1 MVRVFNFQHH
11 KIILLFAYFYK
22 NQALIL
28 KQKVNFN
35 NKKIKKKQEP
45 SFCET
50 SEPKES
56 LFVLIK
62 LQQEI
67 QVPEEIHQIPQFSV
81 LNDSQSPSTC
91 FKSCYLHLMTVYS

>member
-11 KIILLFAYFYK
+11 KILLLFAYFYK

-28 KQKVNFN
+28 KQKVNFK
-35 NKKIKKKQEP
+35 NKKIKKNKSHHFVRRQ
-45 SFCET
+45 SLR
-50 SEPKES
+50 KVS

-67 QVPEEIHQIPQFSV
+67 QVPEEIHQIPQCLVF
-81 LNDSQSPSTC
+81 
-91 FKSCYLHLMTVYS
+91 